1 MSTRDLSVLISVVL
15 IVAMLVIP
23 FPPWLLSILIIIN
36 ISLALIVLLTTMNMQ
51 EPLQF
56 SIFPSLLLL
65 LTLFRLSL
73 NVSTTRSIL
82 SHGEGGKVVE
92 TFGNF
97 VVGGNVL
104 VGLVVFIILI
114 IIQFIVIT
122 KGAERVSE
130 VAARFTL
137 DAMPGKQMSID
148 ADLNAGMITEQDA
161 KHRREKVGRE
171 ADFYGAMDG
180 ASKFVKGD
188 AIAGIIIVMINI
200 IFGIVIGMLQQGM
213 SIQEAA
219 SHFTMLTVGDGIVS
233 QMPAL
238 LISTATG
245 IVVTRAASEGNLG
258 HDITGQLF
266 AYPKLLYVA
275 AGTVLLLGLLT
286 PIGILLTGPIA
297 GLLAF
302 GAYTL
307 SKTDKP
313 SEEEEEILE
322 EEAQADELKSPESV
336 VQLLHID
343 PIEFEFGYGLVPL
356 ADAGQGGDLLD
367 RIVMIR
373 RQLALELGL
382 VIPVVRIRDN
392 IALQPNEYRL
402 KIKGNEVAK
411 GELLLDHYL
420 AMSPTP
426 EDDVIEGI
434 ETIEP
439 SFGLP
444 AKWISE
450 AAKDEADMLGYTV
463 VDPASVVSTHI
474 TEKIKQHAHELVGRQ
489 ETKQLIDHL
498 KENYP
503 VLVEEVTP
511 NPLSVGDIQKV
522 LAKLLR
528 EKVSIR
534 NLVTIFETLADYGRL
549 TTDSDLLTEYAR
561 QSLAKQITAQYAR
574 EHETLK
580 VITCSGRVEKAIA
593 DGVQQTEQGN
603 YLSLDPE
610 VSDSIIRSVAKEA
623 EQLSI
628 RQESA
633 ILLCSPAVRM
643 YVKQLLERYFL
654 IFRFFLIMSWKQML
668 KYRAL
673 EWWIFNENKEI
684 YSRFN
689 AGCREAN
696 QKGTRQ

>member
-1 MSTRDLSVLISVVL
+1 
-15 IVAMLVIP
+15 
-23 FPPWLLSILIIIN
+23 
-36 ISLALIVLLTTMNMQ
+36 
-51 EPLQF
+51 
-56 SIFPSLLLL
+56 
-65 LTLFRLSL
+65 
-73 NVSTTRSIL
+73 
-82 SHGEGGKVVE
+82 
-92 TFGNF
+92 
-97 VVGGNVL
+97 
-104 VGLVVFIILI
+104 
-114 IIQFIVIT
+114 
-122 KGAERVSE
+122 
-130 VAARFTL
+130 
-137 DAMPGKQMSID
+137 
-148 ADLNAGMITEQDA
+148 
-161 KHRREKVGRE
+161 
-171 ADFYGAMDG
+171 
-180 ASKFVKGD
+180 
-188 AIAGIIIVMINI
+188 
-200 IFGIVIGMLQQGM
+200 M

-302 GAYTL
+302 GAYML
-307 SKTDKP
+307 SKADKP

-336 VQLLHID
+336 VRLLHID

-474 TEKIKQHAHELVGRQ
+474 TEKIKRHAHELVGRQ
-489 ETKQLIDHL
+489 ETKRLIDHL

-623 EQLSI
+623 ERLSI

-643 YVKQLLERYFL
+643 YVKQLLERYFPDL
-654 IFRFFLIMSWKQML
+654 PVLS
-668 KYRAL
+668 Y
-673 EWWIFNENKEI
+673 NEL
-684 YSRFN
+684 
-689 AGCREAN
+689 EAN
-696 QKGTRQ
+696 VEVQSIGVVDI